1 MILARRLFIFLT
13 NNLTHCLICCLVETG
28 EEALASDIDTPERET
43 CPNTN
48 TGHLILCED
57 RKHTTDI
64 RLDGMMIE
72 EITAI
77 SLQRMCSL
85 GQ

>member
-1 MILARRLFIFLT
+1 MRLFIFLT
-13 NNLTHCLICCLVETG
+13 NNLTHCLICCLVEIG
-28 EEALASDIDTPERET
+28 EEALVSDIDTPERET
-43 CPNTN
+43 CPDTN
-48 TGHLILCED
+48 TGHLVLCDE

-64 RLDGMMIE
+64 RLDGKVIE

-77 SLQRMCSL
+77 SFRRMRSL